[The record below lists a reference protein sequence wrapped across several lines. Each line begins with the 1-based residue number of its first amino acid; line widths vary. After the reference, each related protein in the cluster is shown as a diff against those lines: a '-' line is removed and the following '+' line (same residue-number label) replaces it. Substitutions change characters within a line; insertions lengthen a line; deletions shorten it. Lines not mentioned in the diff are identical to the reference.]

1 MDEHG
6 LARRGVI
13 VRHLV
18 LPNDLAG
25 SEQVLRFLATLEPRP
40 ALSLMAQFYPPEGFS
55 HPLLQR
61 GVGTGEY
68 ARVVRLVHDLG
79 LDTGWIQQ
87 LESHSYCRPDFTRPV
102 PFDQPPLQAGERS
115 EKHKTVV
122 VITDKG
128 RTHHDHGEEID
139 LRALE
144 ALKNLNIRV
153 RVNDKR
159 IKIDLRGLEQKIE
172 RSAKRWERKLDRK
185 MEDLDSRGILKAI
198 RILEDLD
205 LDFDF
210 DFDFDF
216 DWDRD

>member
-1 MDEHG
+1 M
-6 LARRGVI
+6 RPKI
-13 VRHLV
+13 I
-18 LPNDLAG
+18 
-25 SEQVLRFLATLEPRP
+25 SEEFMKNRNILI
-40 ALSLMAQFYPPEGFS
+40 
-55 HPLLQR
+55 
-61 GVGTGEY
+61 TGII
-68 ARVVRLVHDLG
+68 AFFALG
-79 LDTGWIQQ
+79 LI
-87 LESHSYCRPDFTRPV
+87 L
-102 PFDQPPLQAGERS
+102 PPLQAGERS

-128 RTHHDHGEEID
+128 RTHHGHGEEID

-159 IKIDLRGLEQKIE
+159 IKIDLRGLERKIE

-185 MEDLDSRGILKAI
+185 MEDLESRGILKAI
-198 RILEDLD
+198 RILEDLDLD